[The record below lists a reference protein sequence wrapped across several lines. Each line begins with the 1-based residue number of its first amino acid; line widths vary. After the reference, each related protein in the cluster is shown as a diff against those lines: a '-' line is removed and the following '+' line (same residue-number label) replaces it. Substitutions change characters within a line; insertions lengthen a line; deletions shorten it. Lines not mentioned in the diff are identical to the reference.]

1 MDDPVFLDLSGAVQA
16 RGEVGAHHD
25 CINRTLRLRWLVF
38 PFIYNRI
45 FVREKLEGLYASADN
60 LAKQKLP
67 QLNLYREGPRCFI
80 LSQWSKMQRMESET
94 Q

>member
-1 MDDPVFLDLSGAVQA
+1 M
-16 RGEVGAHHD
+16 
-25 CINRTLRLRWLVF
+25 
-38 PFIYNRI
+38 
-45 FVREKLEGLYASADN
+45 REKLEGLYASADN